1 LENVKRRRAPNCLE
15 AQKMSTVFRVGSF
28 VAANRNSLKNY
39 LAISAR
45 NNTSKRNFHI
55 SISKVKHVQC
65 LTAEQCCSVATVA
78 NQKRFFTGL
87 SVRSFCQ
94 QEKERWADLSYEQL
108 NALIESRDIV
118 LIDVREQKE
127 IEALGKISDSIN
139 IPLSQIKASLQLA
152 NADFAERFKCEKPQ
166 KHATNLVFYGLC
178 EVKSSAALEI
188 AHKLGYK
195 KARHF
200 PGGFEEWAKRQKE
213 GHKKASAS
221 GS

>member
-1 LENVKRRRAPNCLE
+1 
-15 AQKMSTVFRVGSF
+15 MSTVFRL
-28 VAANRNSLKNY
+28 AANRNSCKILRNA
-39 LAISAR
+39 LA
-45 NNTSKRNFHI
+45 KRSFHI
-55 SISKVKHVQC
+55 SLPQHLVAV
-65 LTAEQCCSVATVA
+65 QCCSAAPTGF
-78 NQKRFFTGL
+78 NQKRYFTGL

-108 NALIESRDIV
+108 NALLESRDII
-118 LIDVREQKE
+118 LIDVREPKE

-139 IPLSQIKASLQLA
+139 IPLSQIKAALQLA
-152 NADFAERFKCEKPQ
+152 DGEFSERFKCEKPQ

-200 PGGFEEWAKRQKE
+200 PGGFEEWAKRQKDSQ
-213 GHKKASAS
+213 KKASS
-221 GS
+221 VL